1 MTIPKTLRTLL
12 VAGALLMGGTALG
25 VSYPP
30 IQEATAQA
38 IEDDADGGKLNYYR
52 KRGGDPYCQD
62 DCDGHR
68 CCKY

>member
-52 KRGGDPYCQD
+52 KRGADPYCQD